1 MVGFRP
7 IKTGVC
13 ADRHEVLKII
23 MEVARES
30 VLKSGMSGYRV
41 AKTIGITK
49 MRMAEIMNGRYIS
62 KNTLRLLIGYEIVN
76 VNDILVRVSVPQIKI
91 LKKLLPDWA

>member
-7 IKTGVC
+7 IKTDIC
-13 ADRHEVLKII
+13 AERHEVLKII
-23 MEVARES
+23 MEVVKES

-41 AKTIGITK
+41 AKTIGVPK
-49 MRMAEIMNGRYIS
+49 VRMIEVMNGRYIS
-62 KNTLRLLIGYEIVN
+62 KNTLKLLIGYGIIN

-91 LKKLLPDWA
+91 LNKLLPDWA